1 VRKRLQAIFFDLG
14 GTLFSNTQIPLICAP
29 LLTEVA
35 KRLGVEGGLPGLG
48 PAFVQAMQEANAQ
61 YLKRPYYLHRDL
73 FRDVCRT
80 LARAF
85 DQEATPEF
93 LDWFSRAQREVMTRQ
108 PRLRDDCL
116 DTLRA
121 LRSRGLELALV
132 SNIDDDYLEPMLEN
146 LNLTPLFDHWTSSQA
161 ARSCKPDPGI
171 FQHALRRAGCDAEE
185 VLFVGDSRVHDIDG
199 AGRMGMETALIS
211 EQGGVSQLDDEHHES
226 NPDHVIHQL
235 SELIEIIDRRELGA
249 SA

>member
-1 VRKRLQAIFFDLG
+1 MKQLRAIFFDLG
-14 GTLFSNTQIPLICAP
+14 GTLFSNRQIPLICAP
-29 LLTEVA
+29 LLIEVA
-35 KRLGVEGGLPGLG
+35 KRLGVESGLSSLG
-48 PAFVQAMQEANAQ
+48 PAFVQAMQKTNAQ
-61 YLKRPYYLHRDL
+61 YLNRPYYLHRNL
-73 FRDVCRT
+73 FHDVWRE

-93 LDWFSRAQREVMTRQ
+93 LDWFSRAQREVMTSQ

-121 LRSRGLELALV
+121 LRSRGLELAIV

-146 LNLTPLFDHWTSSQA
+146 LRLAPLFDHWTSSQA

-171 FQHALRRAGCDAEE
+171 FQHALRRAGCNVEE
-185 VLFVGDSRVHDIDG
+185 VLFVGDSRVHDIEG
-199 AGRMGMETALIS
+199 AGRMGMETVLIS
-211 EQGGVSQLDDEHHES
+211 EQGGVSHLDDEHFDS
-226 NPDHVIHQL
+226 DPDHVIAEL